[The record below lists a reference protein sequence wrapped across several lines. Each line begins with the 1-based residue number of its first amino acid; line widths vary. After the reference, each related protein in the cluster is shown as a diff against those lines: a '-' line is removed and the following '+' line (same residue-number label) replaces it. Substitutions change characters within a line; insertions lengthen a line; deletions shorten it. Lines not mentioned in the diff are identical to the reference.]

1 VIGMHRAK
9 TLHLVDARFAIP
21 VEFDTGR
28 KRF

>member
-1 VIGMHRAK
+1 MHRAK